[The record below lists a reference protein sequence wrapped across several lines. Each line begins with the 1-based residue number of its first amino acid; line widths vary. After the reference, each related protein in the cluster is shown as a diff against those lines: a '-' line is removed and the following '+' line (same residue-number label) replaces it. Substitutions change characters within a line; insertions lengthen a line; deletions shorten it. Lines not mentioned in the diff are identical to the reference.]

1 MATTMRRPVDLAP
14 PSRAA
19 PRKQRLLELENE
31 QRIEDTEAHKMTEE
45 QRLSLFHSFRSVKF
59 KWSDLD
65 GNDTACAPCVAATMC
80 VIPPWAATPV
90 HGISNSDLFVPAVAT
105 TPPPGAPASTAARP
119 RDADAGALINQ
130 DEPQDEKSAL
140 GHQQSLPSPSRPPL
154 ARQVRSALPAR
165 RSQSALEPTFP
176 IPIIS
181 STMRPQF
188 PLLPNLNPN
197 HAAADV
203 RLKAL

>member
-1 MATTMRRPVDLAP
+1 MCHPVDLTP

-19 PRKQRLLELENE
+19 PRKQRLVELENE
-31 QRIEDTEAHKMTEE
+31 QRIEDTGAHKMTE
-45 QRLSLFHSFRSVKF
+45 RRSLFHSFSSVKF

-65 GNDTACAPCVAATMC
+65 GNDTACAPCAAATMC
-80 VIPPWAATPV
+80 VIPPWAATPF
-90 HGISNSDLFVPAVAT
+90 HGISNSDLF
-105 TPPPGAPASTAARP
+105 GAPASTAARP

-130 DEPQDEKSAL
+130 DEPQGERSAL
-140 GHQQSLPSPSRPPL
+140 GRQRSLPSPPRPLL

-165 RSQSALEPTFP
+165 PSQSALEPTLP

-181 STMRPQF
+181 STMRAQF

-197 HAAADV
+197 HAASNV